1 MLHARRGADNVNVNR
16 EAASQM
22 ARLATK
28 GGDRVLLTGA
38 TGRIG
43 ANLCRA
49 LLARGYAVRAIV
61 LPDDPGRGRLDGL
74 DVEIVTADLR
84 EEAAVVEACAGVAAI
99 CHLAALMGPDAGD
112 MPVTSYWHLNVDAT
126 LHVLEGARRCRGLV
140 KFVFASTDATY
151 PAVNPRYSPIDEN
164 HPQDPV
170 NLYGLTKVVGER
182 LCLDYLTE
190 FEVPVAILRYGGV
203 SSPDE
208 RASARSYL
216 LGNTIQRFRDAKR
229 SHNNYLWINLLG
241 HERPWEWLEPL
252 VGPEE
257 QLIAL
262 TDLDGRPWS
271 GHPTDVRDV
280 VQGTLLALESEAA
293 VGQAFNILGPGPVSS
308 IEAVR
313 HLSERTGLPWR
324 TAPVPVCLAYEMSL
338 SKARAV
344 LGYRPEFDFFRS
356 VDDGFEILAGKDLGV
371 LPALQ
376 PAR

>member
-1 MLHARRGADNVNVNR
+1 
-16 EAASQM
+16 M
-22 ARLATK
+22 ARLATQP
-28 GGDRVLLTGA
+28 GDRVLLTGA

-49 LLARGYAVRAIV
+49 LLARGYQVRAIV
-61 LPDDPGRGRLDGL
+61 MPDDPGRARLAGL
-74 DVEIVTADLR
+74 EIETVTADLR
-84 EEAAVVEACAGVAAI
+84 EEARVVEACAGVQAI

-112 MPVTSYWHLNVDAT
+112 MPVAPYWHLNVDAT
-126 LHVLEGARRCRGLV
+126 LHVLEGARQCAGLV

-182 LCLDYLTE
+182 MCLDYLTE
-190 FEVPVAILRYGGV
+190 FEVPVAIVRYGGV

-208 RASARSYL
+208 RASGRSQL
-216 LGNTIQRFRDAKR
+216 LSNTIQRFRDAKL

-252 VGPEE
+252 VEAQD

-262 TDLDGRPWS
+262 TDLKGRPWFS
-271 GHPTDVRDV
+271 HPTDVRDI
-280 VQGTLLALESEAA
+280 VQGTLLALESAAA
-293 VGQAFNILGPGPVSS
+293 VGEAFNLLGPGPVSS
-308 IEAVR
+308 IESAR
-313 HLSERTGLPWR
+313 HYAELLGLPWR
-324 TAPVPVCLAYEMSL
+324 TAPIPVRLAYEMSL

-344 LGYRPEFDFFRS
+344 LDYRPEFDLFRS
-356 VDDGFEILAGKDLGV
+356 IDDGLEMLAGKDLGV
-371 LPALQ
+371 LPALRV
-376 PAR
+376 A

>member
-1 MLHARRGADNVNVNR
+1 
-16 EAASQM
+16 M
-22 ARLATK
+22 ARLATTS
-28 GGDRVLLTGA
+28 GDLVLLTGA

-43 ANLCRA
+43 ANLCRT

-61 LPDDPGRGRLDGL
+61 MPDDPGLARLDGL
-74 DVEIVTADLR
+74 DIEIVTADLR
-84 EEAAVVEACAGVAAI
+84 EEAAVVDACAGVQAI

-112 MPVTSYWHLNVDAT
+112 MPVRP
-126 LHVLEGARRCRGLV
+126 VLASERRCHAARARGRPPV
-140 KFVFASTDATY
+140 RRRWSSSSSPAPMPPIPPSTRAT
-151 PAVNPRYSPIDEN
+151 APIDEN

-208 RASARSYL
+208 RANAKSYL
-216 LGNTIQRFRDAKR
+216 LSNTIQRFRDAKR

-252 VGPEE
+252 VRPED

-262 TDLDGRPWS
+262 TDLDGRPWF

-308 IEAVR
+308 IEAAR
-313 HLSERTGLPWR
+313 HLSERTGMPWR
-324 TAPVPVCLAYEMSL
+324 TAPIPVCLAYEMSL